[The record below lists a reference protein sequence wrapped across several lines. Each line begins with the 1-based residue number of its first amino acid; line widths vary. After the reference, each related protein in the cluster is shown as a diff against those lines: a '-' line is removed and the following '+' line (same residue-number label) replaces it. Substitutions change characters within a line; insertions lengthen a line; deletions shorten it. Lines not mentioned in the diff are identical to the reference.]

1 MSTLL
6 RISSYNLNIG
16 HFLHESLDQLLQILR
31 NNTQCI
37 LFIPNNLHTSN
48 DLRWHSGIIKC
59 LESEVDSFSTKKMN
73 NSNKNLDCLIINPE
87 HPSKINVDNLFYLRN
102 IIFKHFKIN
111 DKLEDTY
118 KVFYTRIQDTKRRH
132 VYNYKSIENNVDL
145 VIHSLN
151 ISFEE
156 TVKLFSKCSH
166 FISVEGA
173 SFTNIIFMKSD
184 AKMMDIS
191 TRTDFRSF
199 DGRPWSHNS
208 WQVMFGS
215 HELIKEFNIK
225 SKATER
231 ITCNKEEDHDFHDHI
246 KITNDLK
253 KDILKFI
260 E

>member
-1 MSTLL
+1 M
-6 RISSYNLNIG
+6 
-16 HFLHESLDQLLQILR
+16 
-31 NNTQCI
+31 
-37 LFIPNNLHTSN
+37 
-48 DLRWHSGIIKC
+48 
-59 LESEVDSFSTKKMN
+59 
-73 NSNKNLDCLIINPE
+73 
-87 HPSKINVDNLFYLRN
+87 NVDNLFYLRN

-132 VYNYKSIENNVDL
+132 VYNYESIENNVDL

-156 TVKLFSKCSH
+156 NVKLFSKCSH

-191 TRTDFRSF
+191 TRTDFLG
-199 DGRPWSHNS
+199 GRMLPDRSHNS

-215 HELIKEFNIK
+215 HKLIKEFNIK

-231 ITCNKEEDHDFHDHI
+231 ITCNSEEDHDFHDHI

-253 KDILKFI
+253 EDILKFI

>member
-6 RISSYNLNIG
+6 RISSYNTNIG

-37 LFIPNNLHTSN
+37 LLITDNLHTSN

-73 NSNKNLDCLIINPE
+73 NSNKNLDCLIINPQ

-118 KVFYTRIQDTKRRH
+118 KVFYTRIQDTNRRH

-145 VIHSLN
+145 VVHSLN
-151 ISFEE
+151 ISFDEN
-156 TVKLFSKCSH
+156 VKLFSKCSH

-184 AKMMDIS
+184 AKMMAIS
-191 TRTDFRSF
+191 TRTDYLDR
-199 DGRPWSHNS
+199 SHNS

-215 HELIKEFNIK
+215 YKLIKEFNIK

-231 ITCNKEEDHDFHDHI
+231 IRCNIKENQDFHDHI

-253 KDILKFI
+253 EDILKFI